1 MPYLIDA
8 SDGPDVAELRA
19 RLRPDHLAHINDHLP
34 LILAAGAKLSEDGTP
49 IGSAYLLDVEHRR
62 AAEEFIQ
69 ADPYVLGQVFGTVT
83 ITRWRKGFFDHA
95 RVVPARSDA
104 ATIDPKEDVR

>member
-8 SDGPDVAELRA
+8 SDGPDVA
-19 RLRPDHLAHINDHLP
+19 RLRPALREAHLAHINDHLP

-49 IGSAYLLDVEHRR
+49 IGSAYLLDVEDRR
-62 AAEEFIQ
+62 AAEQFIQ
-69 ADPYVLGQVFGTVT
+69 ADPYVVGQVFGSVT

-95 RVVPARSDA
+95 RVVPAPPASASEPAEELR
-104 ATIDPKEDVR
+104 